1 VPIRR
6 QNLPRPVAW
15 TLCGVS
21 IALGIASLSL
31 VLGTL
36 WLRGS
41 LPQLDG
47 EMHLAG
53 LNAPVEILRDADGI
67 VTIRAQD
74 EHDAAFALGFAHAQD
89 RLWQMDFTRRT
100 GAGRFSELLGPR
112 TLPHDRFMRTLGL
125 ARVAQRNLEALPDGT
140 RAVLDAYAAGVNAFL
155 ESRNGPLPPE
165 FQVLRYTP
173 EPWRPEDSLIWGRLM
188 AFQLSGNWRD
198 EILRAR
204 LASRLTP
211 EQIAFLW
218 PAYGDDTATTLRD
231 LAETTRGLP
240 LERFATAV
248 PPEIMPKDASNAWAI
263 SGTRSATGAPIL
275 AGDPHLGLSAPGF
288 WYLARIETPERT
300 LVGATA
306 PGLPF
311 VVLGQN
317 GAVAWTFTT
326 THSDTQDLFIERVNA
341 DDPTHYDTPEGP
353 RPFATRQETIAVRGD
368 DSQSITVRET
378 RHGPVISDAIADRL
392 DDLPDAVQG
401 TDKVLALAWP
411 ALRADDRTAVAMHA
425 INRAKNAGEIE
436 AALADIGSPQQNIL
450 YADRDGAIGFAV
462 AGRTPLRKSGDGR
475 QPVPGWSGDYDWI
488 GAVPAKALPRGR
500 DPKSGAF
507 VNANNRVAPE
517 GYRYLLSADWPAPYR
532 AARIE
537 ALLGDLSKNKASVE
551 GAAAMMLDTVSLSAR
566 ALMPLLLATRPADA
580 RAKEA
585 IAILEAW
592 DGSMARDK
600 AAPLIFHAWAHALTE
615 ALMADELGP
624 AFDAFQRPN
633 AAILSRILT
642 ETGDWCDDVT
652 TEPAETCL
660 GQLSASLD
668 TALDDLEARF
678 GVPLRELRWGTAHV
692 APLAHP
698 VLSHVPLF
706 EALFGFAVE
715 TPGGNDTLNR
725 GSFAIRPGGAGSFAH
740 IHGPGYRA
748 VYDLADPENS
758 RFMIATGQSGNPFSP
773 WYGSLAVP
781 WRDGEYLKLVG
792 AATAAP
798 HRLRLTPP

>member
-1 VPIRR
+1 MV
-6 QNLPRPVAW
+6 
-15 TLCGVS
+15 
-21 IALGIASLSL
+21 
-31 VLGTL
+31 

-47 EMHLAG
+47 EMRLAG
-53 LNAPVEILRDADGI
+53 LSAPVEILRDGDGI

-74 EHDAAFALGFAHAQD
+74 ETDAVFALGFAHAQD

-100 GAGRFSELLGPR
+100 GAGRFSELLGAR

-125 ARVAQRNLEALPDGT
+125 ARVAVQNLEVLPDDT

-155 ESRNGPLPPE
+155 ETRSGPLPPE
-165 FQVLRYTP
+165 FQVLRYSP
-173 EPWRPEDSLIWGRLM
+173 EPWRPEHSLIWGRLM

-204 LASRLTP
+204 LAGRLTP

-231 LAETTRGLP
+231 LAEATRGLP
-240 LERFATAV
+240 LERFAAV
-248 PPEIMPKDASNAWAI
+248 IPQHIVPKEASNAWVV
-263 SGTRSATGAPIL
+263 SGKRSATGAPVL

-317 GAVAWTFTT
+317 GDVAWAFTT
-326 THSDTQDLFIERVNA
+326 THSDTQDLFIEQVNA

-353 RPFATRQETIAVRGD
+353 QAFEMRQETIAVRGE
-368 DSQSITVRET
+368 DSRSIMVRET
-378 RHGPVISDAIADRL
+378 RHGPVISDAIGDRL
-392 DDLPDAVQG
+392 DDLPAAVNG
-401 TDKVLALAWP
+401 ADKVLALAWP

-425 INRAKNAGEIE
+425 INRARNAKDIE
-436 AALADIGSPQQNIL
+436 TALADIGSPQQNIV
-450 YADRDGAIGFAV
+450 YADRDSIGFAV
-462 AGRTPLRKSGDGR
+462 AGRTPLRKNGDGR
-475 QPVPGWSGDYDWI
+475 QPVPGWGGDYDWI
-488 GAVPAKALPRGR
+488 GEVPAKALPHGR
-500 DPKSGAF
+500 DPKSGVF
-507 VNANNRVAPE
+507 INANNRVAPE

-537 ALLGDLSKNKASVE
+537 TLLADQGDAEASVE

-566 ALMPLLLATRPADA
+566 TLLPLLLATRPSNK

-585 IAILEAW
+585 IAILDTW
-592 DGSMARDK
+592 DGGMVRDK
-600 AAPLIFHAWAHALTE
+600 AAPLIFEAWAYALTE

-642 ETGDWCDDVT
+642 ETGDWCDNVI
-652 TEPAETCL
+652 TEAVETCL
-660 GQLSASLD
+660 GQLSASLN
-668 TALDDLEARF
+668 TALDDLNARF
-678 GVPLRELRWGTAHV
+678 GVPLRDLRWGTAHV

-706 EALFGFAVE
+706 EALFGFPVE
-715 TPGGNDTLNR
+715 TPGGGDTLNR
-725 GSFAIRPGGAGSFAH
+725 GSFAVRPGGAGSFAH

-773 WYGSLAVP
+773 WYGSLAER
-781 WRDGEYLKLVG
+781 WRDGAYLKPVG
-792 AATAAP
+792 GKTAAP